1 MQQNKD
7 KLSGSGN
14 RLKPKVWVQL
24 ENHILLLIVGV
35 FHILQYLLS
44 DLDVQDED
52 DDKEQ
57 LVKNADSSDDD
68 VDDLECKVTDVAQIQ
83 RQIVRQ

>member
-1 MQQNKD
+1 M
-7 KLSGSGN
+7 
-14 RLKPKVWVQL
+14 
-24 ENHILLLIVGV
+24 VGV
-35 FHILQYLLS
+35 LRILQYLLS

-52 DDKEQ
+52 DDNEQ
-57 LVKNADSSDDD
+57 VVKDAHSSDDD